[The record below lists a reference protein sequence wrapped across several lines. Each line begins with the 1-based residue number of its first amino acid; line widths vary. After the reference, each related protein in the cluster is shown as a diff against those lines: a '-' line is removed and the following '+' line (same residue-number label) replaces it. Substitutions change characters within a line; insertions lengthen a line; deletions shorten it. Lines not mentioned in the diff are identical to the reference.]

1 MRSKHNPVMVAEVVR
16 FLRLSS
22 GTYCD
27 MTVGGGGH
35 AHALM
40 SAANPDA
47 RLIAVDWDEA
57 ALVLAKERLA
67 EFAPR
72 VTFVRDDYREL
83 PTILDSLGV
92 DHLDGCLIDTG
103 VSADQLADR
112 SRGFSFDG
120 TGLDMRMDTRREK
133 TAADVVAEL
142 PPDDLAAVIWQ
153 FGQEGRAK
161 RIAAEIARYRERE
174 AISDAAT
181 LAGLIR
187 AAMPARTSGRR
198 KRIRPETRTFMA
210 LRLHVNDEL
219 GSLSRGIRSAATA
232 LRPPGRLCIL
242 TYMSLE
248 DRIAKRALRELA
260 GSRLAPLPSLPL
272 DEPSPPKEVTILTP
286 RPLRPSATEVRQNPS
301 ARSARLRAAERC

>member
-1 MRSKHNPVMVAEVVR
+1 MG
-16 FLRLSS
+16 FLRPSS
-22 GTYCD
+22 GIYSD
-27 MTVGGGGH
+27 MTLGGGGH

-40 SAANPDA
+40 SAAAPDA
-47 RLIAVDWDEA
+47 RLIAIDWDEA
-57 ALVLAKERLA
+57 ALALAKERLA

-72 VTFVRDDYREL
+72 VTFVREDYRNL
-83 PTILDSLGV
+83 PDILTALGIE
-92 DHLDGCLIDTG
+92 HLDGCLIDAG

-112 SRGFSFDG
+112 DRGFSFDG
-120 TGLDMRMDTRREK
+120 TNLDMRMDARRET
-133 TAADVVAEL
+133 TAADIVAGL
-142 PPDDLAAVIWQ
+142 PEDGLAAVIRQ

-181 LAGLIR
+181 LAELIR
-187 AAMPARTSGRR
+187 AAIPARSSARR
-198 KRIRPETRTFMA
+198 RRIRPETKTFMA

-219 GSLSRGIRSAATA
+219 GSLSCGIRSAATA

-260 GSRLAPLPSLPL
+260 GKRLAPLPPLPIEQEEL
-272 DEPSPPKEVTILTP
+272 PPKEVNILTR
-286 RPLRPSATEVRQNPS
+286 RPVRPSAAEIRRNPS
-301 ARSARLRAAERC
+301 ARSARLRVAERC